1 MHYKVQKQKQKQK
14 FLCLNSQP
22 TNSKS
27 GVITITPK
35 SQL

>member
-1 MHYKVQKQKQKQK
+1 MLGLFSKEQKILLFELTTHRFQ
-14 FLCLNSQP
+14 
-22 TNSKS
+22 S